1 MKSQQSI
8 EKKPPLTLSF
18 KISDPID
25 FGPNIKYIKEQLQEL
40 ENLKELGNYDNKSL
54 MVIFLQSD
62 NTIEVQ
68 TGFREIEEIIIPV
81 PIGSI
86 IRKTQA
92 SEIAE
97 YNEQLEEL
105 GFVNVALGSQAL
117 YKMLCKCKKLQQL
130 SFESM
135 FGGLEGILEN
145 SDYALLTKLKG
156 IEEDKLIC
164 RARGLTELLKETVSI
179 AGDRLKKLS
188 CKNSLVNDD
197 GLDQIAKLSKL
208 QELDLTNVKNLS
220 AEKLSKLIKNLPEL
234 QKLNL
239 AGCSLELED
248 LPLILDTLKTN
259 NSTTIHPLQS
269 LTLPFEIKDP
279 ATLQK
284 IAMQTNLKSITFVHG
299 SESYTLEKFTD
310 QTGKSTF
317 IEKIDPPSV
326 TPIPTIIEKSVS
338 ESADNILSC

>member
-1 MKSQQSI
+1 MRTQQQQL

-25 FGPNIKYIKEQLQEL
+25 FGPDIKYIKEQLKEL

-54 MVIFLQSD
+54 MVIFSQSD
-62 NTIEVQ
+62 NAIEVQ
-68 TGFREIEEIIIPV
+68 TGFQEIEEIIIPV

-135 FGGLEGILEN
+135 FGG
-145 SDYALLTKLKG
+145 S
-156 IEEDKLIC
+156 EDSSFTSCQEHKEAQII

-208 QELDLTNVKNLS
+208 QELDLTNVKNIYY
-220 AEKLSKLIKNLPEL
+220 KLDK
-234 QKLNL
+234 
-239 AGCSLELED
+239 
-248 LPLILDTLKTN
+248 
-259 NSTTIHPLQS
+259 
-269 LTLPFEIKDP
+269 
-279 ATLQK
+279 
-284 IAMQTNLKSITFVHG
+284 
-299 SESYTLEKFTD
+299 
-310 QTGKSTF
+310 
-317 IEKIDPPSV
+317 
-326 TPIPTIIEKSVS
+326 
-338 ESADNILSC
+338 